1 VIKMGLKLGK
11 LVVKHEI
18 KLESLRGRIIAIDA
32 YNALYQFLALIRLQ
46 YGIPLRDRYGRIT
59 SHLNGLLF
67 RTVRLVEVGIRPVY
81 VYDGK
86 PPELKSRTLEERIE
100 KKREAEVKWREA
112 VARGDLRD
120 AWAKAVQTSRLSR
133 EMAEDSKKLL
143 DYMGIPW
150 VQAPSEGEAQ
160 AAYMTMVGD
169 VWASASQDYDS
180 LLFGSVRLVRNLT
193 ITGKKFLRKTPGYY
207 RLKPELINLEETL
220 EKLDLTR
227 EQLVDMCILMGTDYN
242 EGVKGIGPVKA
253 YKLIKKYG
261 SLEKILEG
269 EGISLDAD
277 VDSVRSFF
285 LNPPVTSDYEL
296 KWGDVDEDG
305 LIEFLVEERGFQR
318 RRVKKA
324 IDRLRKAKVRGKQST
339 LEFY

>member
-1 VIKMGLKLGK
+1 VIEMGLKLSK
-11 LVVKHEI
+11 LVVKHQI

-32 YNALYQFLALIRLQ
+32 YNALYQFLALIRL
-46 YGIPLRDRYGRIT
+46 RYGVPLTDKYGRVT

-67 RTVRLVEVGIRPVY
+67 RTVRLVEAGIRPVY
-81 VYDGK
+81 VYDGR
-86 PPELKSRTLEERIE
+86 PPQLKSKTLEERVE
-100 KKREAEVKWREA
+100 KKKEAEVKWKEA
-112 VARGDLRD
+112 VAKGDLRD
-120 AWAKAVQTSRLSR
+120 AWAKAVQTSRLTKS
-133 EMAEDSKKLL
+133 MAEDSKKLL
-143 DYMGIPW
+143 NYMGIPW

-160 AAYMTMVGD
+160 AAYMTQAGD

-180 LLFGSVRLVRNLT
+180 LLFGSLRLVRNLT

-207 RLKPELINLEETL
+207 KLKPELIKLDETL
-220 EKLDLTR
+220 RELDLTR

-261 SLEKILEG
+261 TLERVLEG
-269 EGISLDAD
+269 ESISIGADIDAI
-277 VDSVRSFF
+277 RNIF
-285 LNPPVTSDYEL
+285 LNPPATADYEL
-296 KWGDVDEDG
+296 KWEDVDEDG

-318 RRVKKA
+318 ERVKKA
-324 IDRLRKAKVRGKQST
+324 IERLRRARIKGKQST

>member
-1 VIKMGLKLGK
+1 MGLKLSK
-11 LVVKHEI
+11 LVVKHQI

-32 YNALYQFLALIRLQ
+32 YNALYQFLALIRL
-46 YGIPLRDRYGRIT
+46 RYGVPLTDKYGRVT

-67 RTVRLVEVGIRPVY
+67 RTVRLVEAGIRPVY
-81 VYDGK
+81 VYDGR
-86 PPELKSRTLEERIE
+86 PPQLKSKTLEERVE
-100 KKREAEVKWREA
+100 KKKEAEVKWKEA
-112 VARGDLRD
+112 VAKGDLRD
-120 AWAKAVQTSRLSR
+120 AWAKAVQTSRLTKS
-133 EMAEDSKKLL
+133 MAEDSKKLL
-143 DYMGIPW
+143 NYMGIPW

-160 AAYMTMVGD
+160 AAYMTQAGD

-180 LLFGSVRLVRNLT
+180 LLFGSSRLVRNLT

-207 RLKPELINLEETL
+207 KLKPELIKLDETL
-220 EKLDLTR
+220 RELDLTR

-261 SLEKILEG
+261 TLERVLEG
-269 EGISLDAD
+269 ESISLGADIDAI
-277 VDSVRSFF
+277 RNIF
-285 LNPPVTSDYEL
+285 LNPPATADYEL
-296 KWGDVDEDG
+296 KWEDVDEDG

-318 RRVKKA
+318 ERVKKA
-324 IDRLRKAKVRGKQST
+324 IERLRRARIKGKQST

>member
-1 VIKMGLKLGK
+1 MGLKLSK
-11 LVVKHEI
+11 LVVKHQI

-32 YNALYQFLALIRLQ
+32 YNALYQFLALIRL
-46 YGIPLRDRYGRIT
+46 RYGVPLTDKYGRVT

-67 RTVRLVEVGIRPVY
+67 RTVRLVEAGIRPVY
-81 VYDGK
+81 VYDGR
-86 PPELKSRTLEERIE
+86 PPQLKSKTLEERVE
-100 KKREAEVKWREA
+100 KKKEAEVKWKEA
-112 VARGDLRD
+112 VAKGDLRD
-120 AWAKAVQTSRLSR
+120 AWAKAVQTSRLTKS
-133 EMAEDSKKLL
+133 MAEDSKKLL
-143 DYMGIPW
+143 NYMGIPW

-160 AAYMTMVGD
+160 AAYMTQAGD

-180 LLFGSVRLVRNLT
+180 LLFGSLRLVRNLT

-207 RLKPELINLEETL
+207 KLKPELIKLDETL
-220 EKLDLTR
+220 RELDLTR

-261 SLEKILEG
+261 TLERVLEG
-269 EGISLDAD
+269 ESISIGADIDAI
-277 VDSVRSFF
+277 RNIF
-285 LNPPVTSDYEL
+285 LNPPATADYEL
-296 KWGDVDEDG
+296 KWEDVDEDG

-318 RRVKKA
+318 ERVKKA
-324 IDRLRKAKVRGKQST
+324 IERLRRARIKGKQST

>member
-1 VIKMGLKLGK
+1 VIEMGLKLSK
-11 LVVKHEI
+11 LVVKHQI

-32 YNALYQFLALIRLQ
+32 YNALYQFLALIRL
-46 YGIPLRDRYGRIT
+46 RYGVPLTDKYGRVT

-67 RTVRLVEVGIRPVY
+67 RTVRLVEAGIRPVY
-81 VYDGK
+81 VYDGS
-86 PPELKSRTLEERIE
+86 PPQLKSKTLEERVE
-100 KKREAEVKWREA
+100 KKKEAEVKWKEA
-112 VARGDLRD
+112 VAKGDLRD
-120 AWAKAVQTSRLSR
+120 AWAKAVQTSRLTKS
-133 EMAEDSKKLL
+133 MAEDSKKLL
-143 DYMGIPW
+143 NYMGIPW

-160 AAYMTMVGD
+160 AAYMTQAGD

-180 LLFGSVRLVRNLT
+180 LLFGSLRLVRNLT

-207 RLKPELINLEETL
+207 KLKPELIKLDETL
-220 EKLDLTR
+220 RELDLTR

-261 SLEKILEG
+261 TLERVLEG
-269 EGISLDAD
+269 ESISLGADIDAI
-277 VDSVRSFF
+277 RNIF
-285 LNPPVTSDYEL
+285 LNPPATADYEL
-296 KWGDVDEDG
+296 KWEDVDEDG

-318 RRVKKA
+318 ERVKKA
-324 IDRLRKAKVRGKQST
+324 IERLRRARIKGKQST

>member
-1 VIKMGLKLGK
+1 MGLKLSK
-11 LVVKHEI
+11 LVVKHQI

-32 YNALYQFLALIRLQ
+32 YNALYQFLALIRL
-46 YGIPLRDRYGRIT
+46 RYGVPLTDKYGRVT

-67 RTVRLVEVGIRPVY
+67 RTVRLVEAGIRPVY
-81 VYDGK
+81 VYDGS
-86 PPELKSRTLEERIE
+86 PPQLKSKTLEERVE
-100 KKREAEVKWREA
+100 KKKEAEVKWKEA
-112 VARGDLRD
+112 VAKGDLRD
-120 AWAKAVQTSRLSR
+120 AWAKAVQTSRLTKS
-133 EMAEDSKKLL
+133 MAEDSKKLL
-143 DYMGIPW
+143 NYMGIPW

-160 AAYMTMVGD
+160 AAYMTQAGD

-180 LLFGSVRLVRNLT
+180 LLFGSLRLVRNLT

-207 RLKPELINLEETL
+207 KLKPELIKLDETL
-220 EKLDLTR
+220 RELDLTR

-261 SLEKILEG
+261 TLERVLEV
-269 EGISLDAD
+269 ESISIGADIDAI
-277 VDSVRSFF
+277 RNIF
-285 LNPPVTSDYEL
+285 LNPPATADYEL
-296 KWGDVDEDG
+296 KWEDVDEDG

-318 RRVKKA
+318 ERVKKA
-324 IDRLRKAKVRGKQST
+324 IERLRRARIKGKQST

>member
-1 VIKMGLKLGK
+1 MGLRLSK
-11 LVVKHEI
+11 LVVRHEI

-32 YNALYQFLALIRLQ
+32 YNALYQFLALIRL
-46 YGIPLRDRYGRIT
+46 RYGVPLTDKYGRVT

-67 RTVRLVEVGIRPVY
+67 RTLRLVEAGIRPVY

-86 PPELKSRTLEERIE
+86 PPKLKSKTLEERVE
-100 KKREAEVKWREA
+100 KKKEAEVKWREA

-120 AWAKAVQTSRLSR
+120 AWAKAVQTSRLTKN
-133 EMAEDSKKLL
+133 MAEDSKKLL

-160 AAYMTMVGD
+160 AAYMTQEGD

-180 LLFGSVRLVRNLT
+180 LLFGSLRLVRNLT

-207 RLKPELINLEETL
+207 RLKPELIKLEETL
-220 EKLDLTR
+220 GKLELTR
-227 EQLVDMCILMGTDYN
+227 EQLVDMCLLMGTDYN

-261 SLEKILEG
+261 TLEKVLEG
-269 EGISLDAD
+269 EKISLNAHIDA
-277 VDSVRSFF
+277 VRDFF
-285 LNPPVTSDYEL
+285 LNPPVTADY
-296 KWGDVDEDG
+296 
-305 LIEFLVEERGFQR
+305 
-318 RRVKKA
+318 
-324 IDRLRKAKVRGKQST
+324 S
-339 LEFY
+339 LEW

>member
-1 VIKMGLKLGK
+1 MGLKLSK
-11 LVVKHEI
+11 LVVKHQI

-32 YNALYQFLALIRLQ
+32 YNALYQFLALIRL
-46 YGIPLRDRYGRIT
+46 RYGVPLTDKYGRVT

-67 RTVRLVEVGIRPVY
+67 RTVRLVEAGIRPVY
-81 VYDGK
+81 VYDGS
-86 PPELKSRTLEERIE
+86 PPQLKSKTLEERVE
-100 KKREAEVKWREA
+100 KKKEAEVKWKEA
-112 VARGDLRD
+112 VAKGDLRD
-120 AWAKAVQTSRLSR
+120 AWAKAVQTSRLTKS
-133 EMAEDSKKLL
+133 MAEDSKKLL
-143 DYMGIPW
+143 NYMGIPW

-160 AAYMTMVGD
+160 AAYMTQAGD

-180 LLFGSVRLVRNLT
+180 LLFGSLRLVRNLT

-207 RLKPELINLEETL
+207 KLKPELIKLDETL
-220 EKLDLTR
+220 RELDLTR

-261 SLEKILEG
+261 TLERVLEG
-269 EGISLDAD
+269 ESISLGADIDAI
-277 VDSVRSFF
+277 RNIF
-285 LNPPVTSDYEL
+285 LNPPATADYEL
-296 KWGDVDEDG
+296 KWEDVDEDG

-318 RRVKKA
+318 ERVKKA
-324 IDRLRKAKVRGKQST
+324 IERLRRARIKGKQST

>member
-1 VIKMGLKLGK
+1 MGLKLSK
-11 LVVKHEI
+11 LVVKHQI

-32 YNALYQFLALIRLQ
+32 YNALYQFLALIRL
-46 YGIPLRDRYGRIT
+46 RYGVPLTDKYGRVT

-67 RTVRLVEVGIRPVY
+67 RTVRLVEAGIRPVY
-81 VYDGK
+81 VYDGR
-86 PPELKSRTLEERIE
+86 PPQLKSKTLEERVE
-100 KKREAEVKWREA
+100 KKKEAEVKWKEA
-112 VARGDLRD
+112 VAKGDLRD
-120 AWAKAVQTSRLSR
+120 AWAKAVQTSRLTKS
-133 EMAEDSKKLL
+133 MAEDSKKLL
-143 DYMGIPW
+143 NYMGIPW

-160 AAYMTMVGD
+160 AAYMTQAGD

-180 LLFGSVRLVRNLT
+180 LLFGSLRLVRNLT

-207 RLKPELINLEETL
+207 KLKPELIKLDETL
-220 EKLDLTR
+220 RELDLTR

-261 SLEKILEG
+261 TLERVLEG
-269 EGISLDAD
+269 ESISLGADIDAI
-277 VDSVRSFF
+277 RNIF
-285 LNPPVTSDYEL
+285 LNPPATADYEL
-296 KWGDVDEDG
+296 KWEDVDEDG

-318 RRVKKA
+318 ERVKKA
-324 IDRLRKAKVRGKQST
+324 IERLRRARIKGKQST

>member
-1 VIKMGLKLGK
+1 MGLKLSK

-32 YNALYQFLALIRLQ
+32 YNALYQFLALIRL
-46 YGIPLRDRYGRIT
+46 RYGVPLTDKYGRVT

-67 RTVRLVEVGIRPVY
+67 RTVRLVEAGIRPVY
-81 VYDGK
+81 VYDGR
-86 PPELKSRTLEERIE
+86 PPELKSKTLEERIE
-100 KKREAEVKWREA
+100 KKKEAEIKWKEA

-120 AWAKAVQTSRLSR
+120 AWAKAVQTSRLTR
-133 EMAEDSKKLL
+133 NMAEDSKKLL

-160 AAYMTMVGD
+160 AAYMTRTGD

-180 LLFGSVRLVRNLT
+180 LLFGSLRLVRNLT

-207 RLKPELINLEETL
+207 RLKPELIELEETL
-220 EKLDLTR
+220 RELNLTR

-253 YKLIKKYG
+253 YKLINKYG
-261 SLEKILEG
+261 VLERVLEE
-269 EGISLDAD
+269 EGISLD
-277 VDSVRSFF
+277 VDIDAIRNIF
-285 LNPPVTSDYEL
+285 LNPPATADYEL
-296 KWGDVDEDG
+296 KWEDVDEEG
-305 LIEFLVEERGFQR
+305 LIEFLVEERGFQKD
-318 RRVKKA
+318 RVKKA
-324 IDRLRKAKVRGKQST
+324 IERLRRAKVHGKQST

>member
-1 VIKMGLKLGK
+1 MGLKLSK

-18 KLESLRGRIIAIDA
+18 KLESLRGRIVAIDA
-32 YNALYQFLALIRLQ
+32 YNALYQFLALIRL
-46 YGIPLRDRYGRIT
+46 RYGVPLTDKYGRVT

-67 RTVRLVEVGIRPVY
+67 RTIRLIEAGIRPVY
-81 VYDGK
+81 VYDGR
-86 PPELKSRTLEERIE
+86 PPQLKSRTLEERVE
-100 KKREAEVKWREA
+100 KKKEAEVKWKEA

-120 AWAKAVQTSRLSR
+120 AWAKAVQTSRLTKG
-133 EMAEDSKKLL
+133 MADDSKKLL

-160 AAYMTMVGD
+160 AAYMTRIGD

-180 LLFGSVRLVRNLT
+180 LLFGSLRLVRNLT

-207 RLKPELINLEETL
+207 RLKPELIKLDETL
-220 EKLDLTR
+220 RELNLTR
-227 EQLVDMCILMGTDYN
+227 EQLVDMCLLMGTDYN

-261 SLEKILEG
+261 TLERVLEG
-269 EGISLDAD
+269 ENISLDAD
-277 VDSVRSFF
+277 IDAIRNIF
-285 LNPPVTSDYEL
+285 LNPPATADYEL
-296 KWGDVDEDG
+296 KWEDVDEDG

-318 RRVKKA
+318 ERVKKA
-324 IDRLRKAKVRGKQST
+324 IERLRKAKIKGKQST